1 MMTKQNDAVALTD
14 EQLDAVA
21 GAGRD
26 ERQRRRAIRRMVR
39 AAKKAGA
46 IGIDGRI
53 LWDTVGP
60 PSGTESGTQYWDDGT
75 GDPTQVN

>member
-1 MMTKQNDAVALTD
+1 MATKQTDTVALTD
-14 EQLDAVA
+14 EQLDGVA
-21 GAGRD
+21 GGGRD
-26 ERQRRRAIRRMVR
+26 ERQRRRAIKRMVR

-46 IGIDGRI
+46 IGVDGRI

-60 PSGTESGTQYWDDGT
+60 SGTEYWDDGT

>member
-14 EQLDAVA
+14 EQLDVVA

-46 IGIDGRI
+46 MGIDGRI

-60 PSGTESGTQYWDDGT
+60 CGTDYWDDGT
-75 GDPTQVN
+75 GDPTKVN